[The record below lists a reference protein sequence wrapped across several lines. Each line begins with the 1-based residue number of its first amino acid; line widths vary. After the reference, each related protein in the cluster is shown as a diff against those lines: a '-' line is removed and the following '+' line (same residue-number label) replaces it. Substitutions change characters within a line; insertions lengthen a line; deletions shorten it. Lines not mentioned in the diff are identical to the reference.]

1 MFVGVRGAAACV
13 LLALLGGC
21 AMWRGEASPP
31 RAEGG
36 FRHRVYVVH
45 RGYHTDIGLEV
56 GDLSGPLA
64 AVAARFPNA
73 RSVLVG
79 FGDKTFVMTRRRWI
93 GGWLMALLPGKGAI
107 LVTGL
112 RTTPAKALGPENVV
126 ALSLNERQFEGV
138 EDFVNRSFA
147 VVQGRPV
154 WIGDGPYAGS
164 LFYAASRTY
173 DLLDTCNT
181 WTAAALRSGGLDE
194 PVAFTLFSGQ
204 TMRGARRLAERAY

>member
-1 MFVGVRGAAACV
+1 
-13 LLALLGGC
+13 
-21 AMWRGEASPP
+21 
-31 RAEGG
+31 
-36 FRHRVYVVH
+36 
-45 RGYHTDIGLEV
+45 
-56 GDLSGPLA
+56 
-64 AVAARFPNA
+64 
-73 RSVLVG
+73 LVG

-93 GGWLMALLPGKGAI
+93 GDWLLALLPGKGAI